1 MGFFGMGMGEILL
14 IMVIAIIIFGPGR
27 IVDISRTLGRMM
39 HNLKK
44 ATSSLST
51 QITGEL
57 EEKKTSASA
66 QEARPLSERE
76 TK

>member
-14 IMVIAIIIFGPGR
+14 ILVIALIIWGPGR

-44 ATSSLST
+44 ATSALST
-51 QITGEL
+51 QITGEI
-57 EEKKTSASA
+57 EDKKTSAA
-66 QEARPLSERE
+66 GQEARPLSERE
-76 TK
+76 HK